1 MSYARNLL
9 SRGEEIVFESRQHW
23 FAVLG
28 ETWPFVIASILAF
41 AVLIWQTT
49 STAGQLTGLLQV
61 ISLLVLVVSLGR
73 IGLKIW
79 SWRNQEWFVTT
90 RRLIKAE
97 GIFNKEMG
105 DSSLEKVNDA
115 HLTQNVFGRIF
126 GFGDLDILTAADEM
140 GGIEDFPLLAVACAT
155 IGGIQIQLRGTLGGN
170 LANASPAGDTFPP
183 LAVYEP
189 VVHVVSAEGAR
200 TIPISELFTGVKR
213 TSLRR
218 SELIES
224 IEVPFLPKRPR
235 RQRFWKVGTRAAS
248 AISKT
253 VAAGLLWMNGDG
265 TIRELRFALG
275 SMAPTVRRLR
285 QVEAFVTGKKP
296 TAKVLAEAC
305 ALLEKDVAP
314 IDDVRSTA
322 DYRLEVSKNLLRSF
336 LDPNYRG

>member
-1 MSYARNLL
+1 MEVLRPRAAH
-9 SRGEEIVFESRQHW
+9 E
-23 FAVLG
+23 AVRLFG
-28 ETWPFVIASILAF
+28 RSPEAIPLAGGTDF
-41 AVLIWQTT
+41 MVSWNA
-49 STAGQLTGLLQV
+49 GLLNGRT
-61 ISLLVLVVSLGR
+61 VLDLSAIKEWGR
-73 IGLKIW
+73 IRARPKGLSIG
-79 SWRNQEWFVTT
+79 SLVSHWR
-90 RRLIKAE
+90 L
-97 GIFNKEMG
+97 
-105 DSSLEKVNDA
+105 
-115 HLTQNVFGRIF
+115 QNHPAVQK
-126 GFGDLDILTAADEM
+126 
-140 GGIEDFPLLAVACAT
+140 DFPLLAVACAT

-275 SMAPTVRRLR
+275 SMAPTVRRLHH
-285 QVEAFVTGKKP
+285 VEGFVTGKKP
-296 TAKVLAEAC
+296 TKKVLDEAC